1 MRRVVF
7 ILLPRSYVLKR
18 PLEVRYGGI
27 AIVGLRLGD
36 GILVGEIR
44 DLEAVFRDEGGSRE

>member
-1 MRRVVF
+1 M
-7 ILLPRSYVLKR
+7 PRSYVLKR